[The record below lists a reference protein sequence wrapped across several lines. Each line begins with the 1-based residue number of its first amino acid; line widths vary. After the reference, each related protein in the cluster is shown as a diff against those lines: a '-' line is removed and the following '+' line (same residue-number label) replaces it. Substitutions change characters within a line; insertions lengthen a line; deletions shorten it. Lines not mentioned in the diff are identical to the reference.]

1 MATIKSIFNSGIP
14 STSSDSLISI
24 QRVLHSTW
32 RIWIAN
38 IGRHTAIH
46 QYIVVVCTTLYPPS
60 RKPYHPLLR
69 IRAMQSSSSRLAIVS
84 CRNPNIY
91 PGDWARCKYCSL
103 SSDENPVSLYCV
115 CPWVGWMKDSRV
127 FSRVKTGSRRNIV
140 VDGRRYSKVW
150 ARRCWEFKSQFD
162 SFIHPLIHRV
172 TCFREPNP
180 VPSSSSIHLVL
191 LCRATTHYTR
201 LYLHQMYQITPYHS
215 LHAMCRRSLV
225 SFVVALF

>member
-1 MATIKSIFNSGIP
+1 MRNLSYSLLALSLIGCLIPKDQSIVYSASSIIIEYKKCKNQFKLFCKMATIKSIFNSGIP

-91 PGDWARCKYCSL
+91 PGD
-103 SSDENPVSLYCV
+103 
-115 CPWVGWMKDSRV
+115 
-127 FSRVKTGSRRNIV
+127 
-140 VDGRRYSKVW
+140 
-150 ARRCWEFKSQFD
+150 
-162 SFIHPLIHRV
+162 
-172 TCFREPNP
+172 
-180 VPSSSSIHLVL
+180 
-191 LCRATTHYTR
+191 
-201 LYLHQMYQITPYHS
+201 
-215 LHAMCRRSLV
+215 
-225 SFVVALF
+225 